1 MIFNVLVTI
10 RDFTESYG
18 QIVTNIT
25 DANEYNINFEKDM
38 NYTVYRVVIGSISLD
53 DLKKGDII
61 EGKDIRYATVVKNPY
76 KMIEKARED
85 FQEMS
90 QNVTADDSTFQ
101 IKGILSCLNTL

>member
-1 MIFNVLVTI
+1 MRHSISLKKRLFLLSFAAIVPLLVMIFNILVTL

-53 DLKKGDII
+53 DLKK
-61 EGKDIRYATVVKNPY
+61 
-76 KMIEKARED
+76 
-85 FQEMS
+85 
-90 QNVTADDSTFQ
+90 
-101 IKGILSCLNTL
+101 